1 MLPPLLHRLLFK
13 MSLFHDIKLK
23 RRKVDSRGS
32 SDGENNGDVN
42 TSSPEPPPPP
52 LQQQPSPAQQQQ
64 QQPLSQP
71 LQQQQS
77 QQQQSQQSQQS
88 HQSHQSQHQHHH
100 QHQPQSQ
107 QSQQPLAASSSSRT
121 TTSSSSGA
129 AAPGPPTRRADES
142 PPPQGSGRPAA
153 PADSDDEER
162 RAGPAAS
169 AWTPDSSAFNR
180 PKEDENLSVV
190 RRMYRPQVVSWP
202 AGAPA
207 AATEV
212 SREGYAP
219 PFPAFQRSPIFYRR
233 ASTSA
238 ASSEEEASWRRDE
251 NPEPAASW
259 VDKLPDS
266 QALNLC
272 VAAGVTPSTSRGG
285 ADEEDDQPM
294 VCMICEDKAT
304 GLHYGIITCEGCKG
318 FFKRTVQNKRVYTCV
333 ADGNCEITKAQRNRC
348 QYCRFQKCLRQGMV
362 LAAVREDRMP
372 GGRNSGAVYNLYK
385 VKYKKHKKGPK
396 NGQLMLRQE
405 PAPGVKPPV
414 AAKSPPA
421 DAAAAASTAK
431 GPSPLLL
438 QGPKGLL
445 PLVSAA
451 AATTASATT
460 TSTSSTTTTT
470 TTNGVLSSSPR
481 YHQSSDW
488 VNGGILKTALT
499 SPSEVM
505 HLRHAVLEQQ
515 PRAADRRTLSAEQAA
530 AMIEQLIECDDFEDV
545 ATLNNMR
552 DLLNDWEDL
561 SRKLRQIADKIVH
574 KLVQWTKRLPFYA
587 EIPLAVHTQLL
598 AHKWHELVV
607 LTTAAYQAIQLP
619 ARVAP
624 SSSCSSSASSD
635 GGPHSPPADVS
646 RETAAAL
653 CELQRTLAALMGQ
666 PVTLVQLP
674 SEAVPLVDQMTG
686 LASELRKARLCLEEY
701 VCLKVV
707 IMLSYEDPNQRQLES
722 IQERYL
728 AALRVFT
735 EQRFPNQSSRFAE
748 LLARLPDI
756 QAAAALLLHSKMFYV
771 PFLLNSSITR

>member
-1 MLPPLLHRLLFK
+1 MPRLHIRYSVLPPR
-13 MSLFHDIKLK
+13 
-23 RRKVDSRGS
+23 
-32 SDGENNGDVN
+32 
-42 TSSPEPPPPP
+42 
-52 LQQQPSPAQQQQ
+52 
-64 QQPLSQP
+64 
-71 LQQQQS
+71 
-77 QQQQSQQSQQS
+77 
-88 HQSHQSQHQHHH
+88 
-100 QHQPQSQ
+100 
-107 QSQQPLAASSSSRT
+107 
-121 TTSSSSGA
+121 
-129 AAPGPPTRRADES
+129 
-142 PPPQGSGRPAA
+142 
-153 PADSDDEER
+153 
-162 RAGPAAS
+162 
-169 AWTPDSSAFNR
+169 
-180 PKEDENLSVV
+180 
-190 RRMYRPQVVSWP
+190 
-202 AGAPA
+202 
-207 AATEV
+207 
-212 SREGYAP
+212 
-219 PFPAFQRSPIFYRR
+219 
-233 ASTSA
+233 
-238 ASSEEEASWRRDE
+238 
-251 NPEPAASW
+251 
-259 VDKLPDS
+259 
-266 QALNLC
+266 
-272 VAAGVTPSTSRGG
+272 
-285 ADEEDDQPM
+285 
-294 VCMICEDKAT
+294 
-304 GLHYGIITCEGCKG
+304 
-318 FFKRTVQNKRVYTCV
+318 
-333 ADGNCEITKAQRNRC
+333 
-348 QYCRFQKCLRQGMV
+348 
-362 LAAVREDRMP
+362 
-372 GGRNSGAVYNLYK
+372 
-385 VKYKKHKKGPK
+385 
-396 NGQLMLRQE
+396 
-405 PAPGVKPPV
+405 
-414 AAKSPPA
+414 
-421 DAAAAASTAK
+421 
-431 GPSPLLL
+431 
-438 QGPKGLL
+438 
-445 PLVSAA
+445 
-451 AATTASATT
+451 
-460 TSTSSTTTTT
+460 
-470 TTNGVLSSSPR
+470 R

-707 IMLSYEDPNQRQLES
+707 IMLSYGEYSTGQNAAAAHDRIGCAEDPNQRQLES

>member
-121 TTSSSSGA
+121 TTSSSSSSGA

-142 PPPQGSGRPAA
+142 PPPQGSGRPVA

-414 AAKSPPA
+414 AAK
-421 DAAAAASTAK
+421 
-431 GPSPLLL
+431 
-438 QGPKGLL
+438 
-445 PLVSAA
+445 
-451 AATTASATT
+451 
-460 TSTSSTTTTT
+460 
-470 TTNGVLSSSPR
+470 

>member
-42 TSSPEPPPPP
+42 TS
-52 LQQQPSPAQQQQ
+52 
-64 QQPLSQP
+64 
-71 LQQQQS
+71 
-77 QQQQSQQSQQS
+77 
-88 HQSHQSQHQHHH
+88 
-100 QHQPQSQ
+100 
-107 QSQQPLAASSSSRT
+107 
-121 TTSSSSGA
+121 GA

-142 PPPQGSGRPAA
+142 PPPQCSGRPAA

-396 NGQLMLRQE
+396 NGQLMLPPGAGAGSQATSGGQV
-405 PAPGVKPPV
+405 PAGRRCRCCLHCQGSL
-414 AAKSPPA
+414 AAL
-421 DAAAAASTAK
+421 AA
-431 GPSPLLL
+431 G
-438 QGPKGLL
+438 
-445 PLVSAA
+445 
-451 AATTASATT
+451 
-460 TSTSSTTTTT
+460 
-470 TTNGVLSSSPR
+470 

>member
-1 MLPPLLHRLLFK
+1 MSWTPPSEAR
-13 MSLFHDIKLK
+13 
-23 RRKVDSRGS
+23 S
-32 SDGENNGDVN
+32 SDSGGGGYA
-42 TSSPEPPPPP
+42 TY
-52 LQQQPSPAQQQQ
+52 
-64 QQPLSQP
+64 
-71 LQQQQS
+71 
-77 QQQQSQQSQQS
+77 
-88 HQSHQSQHQHHH
+88 
-100 QHQPQSQ
+100 
-107 QSQQPLAASSSSRT
+107 ASYQRS
-121 TTSSSSGA
+121 
-129 AAPGPPTRRADES
+129 
-142 PPPQGSGRPAA
+142 PAA
-153 PADSDDEER
+153 P
-162 RAGPAAS
+162 
-169 AWTPDSSAFNR
+169 
-180 PKEDENLSVV
+180 L
-190 RRMYRPQVVSWP
+190 Y
-202 AGAPA
+202 
-207 AATEV
+207 
-212 SREGYAP
+212 
-219 PFPAFQRSPIFYRR
+219 YRR
-233 ASTSA
+233 ASASA
-238 ASSEEEASWRRDE
+238 ASEDDAPTAVWRREDSSSAGVAD
-251 NPEPAASW
+251 PPAWEKAS
-259 VDKLPDS
+259 VPDS

-272 VAAGVTPSTSRGG
+272 VAGLAPSTSRGG
-285 ADEEDDQPM
+285 AEDEDEQPM

-396 NGQLMLRQE
+396 NGQLMLRPDPGS
-405 PAPGVKPPV
+405 PAAVSAV
-414 AAKSPPA
+414 AAAAKSSALSVSKSPLDPKGSGTLVSLA
-421 DAAAAASTAK
+421 GSKALVPLTQSTA
-431 GPSPLLL
+431 
-438 QGPKGLL
+438 
-445 PLVSAA
+445 
-451 AATTASATT
+451 
-460 TSTSSTTTTT
+460 TTTTT
-470 TTNGVLSSSPR
+470 TTNGGLSSSSSLR
-481 YHQSSDW
+481 YQQSGGNGGGGGSADW

-505 HLRHAVLEQQ
+505 HLRHAVLEQSSSASRV
-515 PRAADRRTLSAEQAA
+515 PPSRGGPGVLMERRSLSAEQAA
-530 AMIEQLIECDDFEDV
+530 AMIDQLIECDDFEDV

-624 SSSCSSSASSD
+624 SSSCSSSSSTSSTSSEP
-635 GGPHSPPADVS
+635 GVGPHSPPAAPAADVS

-674 SEAVPLVDQMTG
+674 SEALPLVDQMTG
-686 LASELRKARLCLEEY
+686 LASELRRTRLCLEEY

-707 IMLSYEDPNQRQLES
+707 IMLSYEDPSQRQLEA

-728 AALRVFT
+728 SALRVFT
-735 EQRFPNQSSRFAE
+735 ETRFPNQGSRFAD
-748 LLARLPDI
+748 LLARLPEI

>member
-1 MLPPLLHRLLFK
+1 MLYFGRPLLLGPVVNCHGP
-13 MSLFHDIKLK
+13 
-23 RRKVDSRGS
+23 RRPGQSIETTRTHPI
-32 SDGENNGDVN
+32 DGFVN
-42 TSSPEPPPPP
+42 R
-52 LQQQPSPAQQQQ
+52 A
-64 QQPLSQP
+64 
-71 LQQQQS
+71 
-77 QQQQSQQSQQS
+77 
-88 HQSHQSQHQHHH
+88 HG
-100 QHQPQSQ
+100 
-107 QSQQPLAASSSSRT
+107 
-121 TTSSSSGA
+121 GA

-142 PPPQGSGRPAA
+142 PPPQGSGRLAA

-190 RRMYRPQVVSWP
+190 RRMYRPAPQVVSWP

-219 PFPAFQRSPIFYRR
+219 PFPAAAFQRSPIFYRR

-238 ASSEEEASWRRDE
+238 AGSEEEASWRRDE

-405 PAPGVKPPV
+405 PAPGVKPPA

-421 DAAAAASTAK
+421 DAAAAAATAK
-431 GPSPLLL
+431 GPSPLML

-470 TTNGVLSSSPR
+470 TTTTNGVLSSSPRYEAREPRIVCVRCSVLPRR

-515 PRAADRRTLSAEQAA
+515 PRADRRTLSAEQAA

-624 SSSCSSSASSD
+624 SSSCSSSGSSD

-707 IMLSYEDPNQRQLES
+707 IMLSYGEYSAGPNAAAAAHDRIGCAEDPNQRQLES

-735 EQRFPNQSSRFAE
+735 EQRFPNQSSRFTE

>member
-1 MLPPLLHRLLFK
+1 MY
-13 MSLFHDIKLK
+13 
-23 RRKVDSRGS
+23 
-32 SDGENNGDVN
+32 
-42 TSSPEPPPPP
+42 
-52 LQQQPSPAQQQQ
+52 
-64 QQPLSQP
+64 
-71 LQQQQS
+71 
-77 QQQQSQQSQQS
+77 
-88 HQSHQSQHQHHH
+88 
-100 QHQPQSQ
+100 
-107 QSQQPLAASSSSRT
+107 
-121 TTSSSSGA
+121 
-129 AAPGPPTRRADES
+129 
-142 PPPQGSGRPAA
+142 RPA
-153 PADSDDEER
+153 
-162 RAGPAAS
+162 
-169 AWTPDSSAFNR
+169 
-180 PKEDENLSVV
+180 
-190 RRMYRPQVVSWP
+190 PQVVSWP
-202 AGAPA
+202 AGAR
-207 AATEV
+207 ATEV
-212 SREGYAP
+212 AREGYASP
-219 PFPAFQRSPIFYRR
+219 YPAAFQRSPIFYRR

-238 ASSEEEASWRRDE
+238 AGSEEEASWRREDA
-251 NPEPAASW
+251 PELSSW
-259 VDKLPDS
+259 ADKLPDS

-272 VAAGVTPSTSRGG
+272 VAAGVAPSTSRGG
-285 ADEEDDQPM
+285 AEDEDDQPM

-405 PAPGVKPPV
+405 PSAAVKPPV

-421 DAAAAASTAK
+421 DAASAK
-431 GPSPLLL
+431 GPSLMLPS
-438 QGPKGLL
+438 PKALL
-445 PLVSAA
+445 PLASASAA
-451 AATTASATT
+451 ATATTASATT
-460 TSTSSTTTTT
+460 TSTTTTTT

-515 PRAADRRTLSAEQAA
+515 PRSERRALSAEQAA

-619 ARVAP
+619 ARVAA
-624 SSSCSSSASSD
+624 SCPSD
-635 GGPHSPPADVS
+635 GPPADVS

-707 IMLSYEDPNQRQLES
+707 IMLSYEDPSQRQLET

-735 EQRFPNQSSRFAE
+735 EQRFPNQSSRFTD

>member
-1 MLPPLLHRLLFK
+1 ML
-13 MSLFHDIKLK
+13 I
-23 RRKVDSRGS
+23 
-32 SDGENNGDVN
+32 N
-42 TSSPEPPPPP
+42 TGFPKI
-52 LQQQPSPAQQQQ
+52 
-64 QQPLSQP
+64 
-71 LQQQQS
+71 
-77 QQQQSQQSQQS
+77 
-88 HQSHQSQHQHHH
+88 
-100 QHQPQSQ
+100 
-107 QSQQPLAASSSSRT
+107 T
-121 TTSSSSGA
+121 
-129 AAPGPPTRRADES
+129 
-142 PPPQGSGRPAA
+142 GSGRLAA

-180 PKEDENLSVV
+180 PKEDEGLSVV
-190 RRMYRPQVVSWP
+190 RRMYRPAPQVVSWP
-202 AGAPA
+202 AGAPS
-207 AATEV
+207 ATEV
-212 SREGYAP
+212 GREGYAP
-219 PFPAFQRSPIFYRR
+219 PFPAAAFQRSPIFYRR

-285 ADEEDDQPM
+285 ADDEDDQPM

-421 DAAAAASTAK
+421 DAAAAAK
-431 GPSPLLL
+431 GPSPLMM
-438 QGPKGLL
+438 QGPKALL
-445 PLVSAA
+445 PLVSAASA

-470 TTNGVLSSSPR
+470 TTTNGVLSSSPRYGTSVAAACRAHATNVPPPRR

-515 PRAADRRTLSAEQAA
+515 PRPERRTLSAEQAA

-624 SSSCSSSASSD
+624 SSSCSSSGSSD

-707 IMLSYEDPNQRQLES
+707 IMLSYGEYGSPGPDRRSRSHWCAEDPNQRQLES

-728 AALRVFT
+728 SALRVFT
-735 EQRFPNQSSRFAE
+735 EQRFPNQSSRFTE